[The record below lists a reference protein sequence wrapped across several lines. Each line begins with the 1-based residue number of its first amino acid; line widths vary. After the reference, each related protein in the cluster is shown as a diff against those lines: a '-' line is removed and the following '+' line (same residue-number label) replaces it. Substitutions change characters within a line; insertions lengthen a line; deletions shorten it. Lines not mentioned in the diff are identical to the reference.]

1 MAPNAVRP
9 ANEVESSLWA
19 AGDHTTKDA
28 EIVAED
34 KKKLKKGME
43 DGLGGISQVIV
54 QCYKSLARP
63 QRYAIPV
70 RPLTLLAGANSS
82 GKSSAI
88 QPLLLLKQ
96 TLEASFDPGPLLLH
110 GPHVRFTATH
120 QIFPTTVPF
129 DTGRE
134 LAIGMAAENGGDLTS
149 FFSAK
154 SDNEIDIT
162 RMVYHGATGE
172 TWELKEPLAGA
183 RVKKLL
189 PDIEGLIRSLQDKH
203 QTNVT
208 LKVRRRRCFFE
219 LVIEE
224 LGSVFRLMDSPTYDF
239 EQLIREIIHV
249 QGLRGNPERF
259 YQTTAVGSMF
269 PGTFESY
276 VASIIHEWQQKS
288 SESLKDLWS
297 DLERLGLSWKVQ
309 AKRVDASQVEI
320 RVGRLPR
327 AKRSGARDLVNIA
340 DVGFGV
346 SQALPI
352 VVALRTAKP
361 GQLVYLE
368 QPEIHLHP
376 KAHIALAEIL
386 VNAAIRGVRVVA
398 ETHSAL
404 LILAIQALVAEKVLA
419 PDKVAL
425 HWFHRNDKGVTEI
438 STAELDEKGA
448 YGTWPEDFGEVELTT
463 QSRYMNAVES
473 QLFRAVGG

>member
-1 MAPNAVRP
+1 V
-9 ANEVESSLWA
+9 A
-19 AGDHTTKDA
+19 A
-28 EIVAED
+28 D
-34 KKKLKKGME
+34 KKKTKTGSE
-43 DGLGGISQVIV
+43 NGRLGGISQVIV

-63 QRYAIPV
+63 QRYDIPV

-96 TLEASFDPGPLLLH
+96 TLEASFDPGPLLLN

-120 QIFPTTVPF
+120 QIFPATAPF

-162 RMVYHGATGE
+162 RMVYHDAAGE
-172 TWELKEPLAGA
+172 KWELEEPMAHV
-183 RVKKLL
+183 RIEKLL
-189 PDIEGLIRSLQDKH
+189 PEIKRIRRSLQDKLVF
-203 QTNVT
+203 NV
-208 LKVRRRRCFFE
+208 KRRRCFFE
-219 LVIEE
+219 LA
-224 LGSVFRLMDSPTYDF
+224 LDFKGHGSVYRFMDSPTYDF

-249 QGLRGNPERF
+249 PGLRGNPERF
-259 YQTTAVGSMF
+259 YPTTAVGSMF

-276 VASIIHEWQQKS
+276 VASIIHEWQQNS
-288 SESLKDLWS
+288 SENLRDLWS
-297 DLERLGLSWKVQ
+297 DLERLGLTWKVQ
-309 AKRVDASQVEI
+309 SKQVDASQVEI
-320 RVGRLPR
+320 RVGRLPS
-327 AKRSGARDLVNIA
+327 AKRGGAKDLVSIA

-386 VNAAIRGVRVVA
+386 VNAALRGVRVVA
-398 ETHSAL
+398 ETHSTL
-404 LILAIQALVAEKVLA
+404 LVLAVQALVAEKRIA
-419 PDKVAL
+419 PNDVAL

-438 STAELDEKGA
+438 STAELDETGA
-448 YGTWPEDFGEVELTT
+448 YGDWPEDFAEVELAT
-463 QSRYMNAVES
+463 QSRYMSAIEN

>member
-1 MAPNAVRP
+1 MADD
-9 ANEVESSLWA
+9 EKK
-19 AGDHTTKDA
+19 TKTGS
-28 EIVAED
+28 EN
-34 KKKLKKGME
+34 GR
-43 DGLGGISQVIV
+43 LGGISQLIV

-63 QRYAIPV
+63 QRYDIPV

-96 TLEASFDPGPLLLH
+96 TLEASFDPGPLLLN
-110 GPHVRFTATH
+110 GPHARFTATH
-120 QIFPTTVPF
+120 QIFPATVPF

-162 RMVYHGATGE
+162 RMVIHDAAGE
-172 TWELKEPLAGA
+172 TWELEEPLTRAG
-183 RVKKLL
+183 VKELPPEIDKLT
-189 PDIEGLIRSLQDKH
+189 RSLQDKL
-203 QTNVT
+203 QSKVDF
-208 LKVRRRRCFFE
+208 KVRRRRCFFE
-219 LVIEE
+219 LALDFAER
-224 LGSVFRLMDSPTYDF
+224 GSAYRLIDTPTYDF
-239 EQLIREIIHV
+239 EQLIREVIHV
-249 QGLRGNPERF
+249 PGLRGNPERL
-259 YQTTAVGSMF
+259 YPTTAVGSMF

-276 VASIIHEWQQKS
+276 VASIIHEWQQNGSK
-288 SESLKDLWS
+288 SLKDLWS
-297 DLERLGLSWKVQ
+297 DLERLGLTWRVQ
-309 AKRVDASQVEI
+309 SKQVDAAQVEI
-320 RVGRLPR
+320 RVGRLPH
-327 AKRSGARDLVNIA
+327 AKRGGAKDLVNIS

-352 VVALRTAKP
+352 VVALRTARP

-386 VNAAIRGVRVVA
+386 ANAAIRGVRVVA

-404 LILAIQALVAEKVLA
+404 LILAVQALVAEKVLA
-419 PDKVAL
+419 PDKVTL

-438 STAELDEKGA
+438 STAELDERGA
-448 YGTWPEDFGEVELTT
+448 YGDWPEDFGEIELTT
-463 QSRYMNAVES
+463 QSRYMNAIES